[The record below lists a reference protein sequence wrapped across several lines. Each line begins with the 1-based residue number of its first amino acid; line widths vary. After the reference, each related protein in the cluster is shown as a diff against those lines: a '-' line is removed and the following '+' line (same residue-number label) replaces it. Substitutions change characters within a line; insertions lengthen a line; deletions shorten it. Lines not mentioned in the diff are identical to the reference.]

1 MHTFSIR
8 NLREKVGDLVAD
20 AEAGQMS
27 LITKRGKPVFLA
39 VPFDENMFQLGL
51 HTFLAVEAY
60 KVGSVSLEKAAKMAS
75 LSVESFMERLSEYAI
90 PIANYA
96 VEEVQDDV
104 DTLQK
109 LMEE

>member
-8 NLREKVGDLVAD
+8 NLREKVGDIVAD
-20 AEAGQMS
+20 AEAGQLS
-27 LITKRGKPVFLA
+27 LITKRGKPIFLA

-51 HTFLAVEAY
+51 HAFLAVEAY

-90 PIANYA
+90 PVVNYPA
-96 VEEVQDDV
+96 EEVQDDF
-104 DTLQK
+104 DRLQK
-109 LMEE
+109 FMEK